1 MRFDGKVV
9 VVTGG
14 ASGIGRATA
23 LAFAREGA
31 SVVVADVDA
40 TGGAETVRQIQAGG
54 NDALFVRTDVSKS
67 ADWQYLTGT
76 AIDRYGRIDVLFN
89 NAGIEGALAA
99 TADYAEDA
107 FDRVIAINLK
117 GVWLGMRAIIPQMLK
132 QGKGAIINNA
142 SILGLV
148 GFSTAA
154 AYAASKH
161 GILGLTKVAA
171 LEYSAQGIRVNA
183 VCPGFVRTPMVMARG
198 VALLPNAA
206 EMQVQIAQLHATG
219 RIGEPDEVAN
229 LVLFLASDEAS
240 FITGAAYLVDG
251 GYTAR

>member
-1 MRFDGKVV
+1 MRFKAKVA

-31 SVVVADVDA
+31 RVVIGDVDA
-40 TGGAETVRQIQAGG
+40 AGGAETIRQIQADGG
-54 NDALFVRTDVSKS
+54 DAVFVTSDVSKS
-67 ADWQYLTGT
+67 TDWQRLAGV
-76 AIDRYGRIDVLFN
+76 AIQRFGQIDVLFN
-89 NAGIEGALAA
+89 NAGIEGTLSS

-107 FDRVIAINLK
+107 FDQVIAINLK
-117 GVWLGMRAIIPQMLK
+117 GTWLGMRAVVPQMLK
-132 QGKGAIINNA
+132 QGKGAIVNNA

-148 GFSTAA
+148 GFATAA
-154 AYAASKH
+154 AYTASKH
-161 GILGLTKVAA
+161 GILGLTRVAA

-183 VCPGFVRTPMVMARG
+183 VCPGFIRTPMVMARG
-198 VALLPNAA
+198 VALMPNAA
-206 EMQVQIAQLHATG
+206 EMQVQIAQLHAAG
-219 RIGEPDEVAN
+219 RIGEPDEVAS